1 MRKARAPSFS
11 DTNTARAQRTE
22 LRRLG
27 AGGWTLIAVLGGFL
41 VLAAAFA
48 VYAWRSIGR
57 VEISE
62 SGWIAMAVGVL
73 FTAVIGIGLMALVF
87 YSSRQNYDR

>member
-1 MRKARAPSFS
+1 VTDLAE
-11 DTNTARAQRTE
+11 TNTAGSQRTE

-27 AGGWTLIAVLGGFL
+27 AGGWTLIVVLGLFL
-41 VLAAAFA
+41 LLAAGFA
-48 VYAWRSIGR
+48 IYAWRAIGG
-57 VEISE
+57 VEITE
-62 SGWIAMAVGVL
+62 SGWIAMAIGVV